1 MQFNLAAVTFR
12 DSSGLHVLAQAQ
24 RAIAVNG
31 RRTTTVCAP
40 GNLRKIFELIGLD
53 KVLTI
58 VDDRELAFGGVA

>member
-40 GNLRKIFELIGLD
+40 GNLRKIFD
-53 KVLTI
+53 NVLTI